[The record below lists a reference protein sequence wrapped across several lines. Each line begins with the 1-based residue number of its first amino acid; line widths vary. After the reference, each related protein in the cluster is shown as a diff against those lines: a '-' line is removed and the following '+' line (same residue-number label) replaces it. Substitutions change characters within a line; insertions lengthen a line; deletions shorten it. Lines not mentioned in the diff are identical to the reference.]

1 MKRAA
6 CVKSVS
12 ICLLNTVHVYHCL
25 LNFQLLHI
33 QLKGKKE
40 NICLLQEKGETYNIT
55 KLILSV
61 MVGQNFDPTKA

>member
-1 MKRAA
+1 LPIKFSAVA
-6 CVKSVS
+6 HP
-12 ICLLNTVHVYHCL
+12 TE
-25 LNFQLLHI
+25 
-33 QLKGKKE
+33 GKKE